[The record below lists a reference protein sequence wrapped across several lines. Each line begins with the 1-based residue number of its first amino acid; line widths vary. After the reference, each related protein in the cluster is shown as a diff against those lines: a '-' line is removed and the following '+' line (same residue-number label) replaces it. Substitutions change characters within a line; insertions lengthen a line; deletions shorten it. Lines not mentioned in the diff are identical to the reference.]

1 MDYQNAEIYKL
12 NKNNPDLV
20 YNFADELI
28 TYRKET
34 DENGALQIVEYR
46 KKNGRKGK
54 NTTTRRVVPSYELTV
69 DEFDIWKKKLEDEAL
84 DYWHTDHQQTRNNV
98 SIEKLLETDLVACES
113 VEEEMIRQ
121 NDEQQS
127 RLARLKEANELLE
140 CLTETQRRRYIKAVA
155 YKKTNRM
162 IASEEGC
169 THQMV
174 SKSVSQAEARI
185 QEAKEKRNANA

>member
-1 MDYQNAEIYKL
+1 MDYQNAEFYKL

-20 YNFADELI
+20 FNYVTGTV
-28 TYRKET
+28 TYRKEP
-34 DENGALQIVEYR
+34 DENGNIRIVEYR
-46 KKNGRKGK
+46 KDYDKKG
-54 NTTTRRVVPSYELTV
+54 TERRIVPSYELTV

-98 SIEKLLETDLVACES
+98 SIENLLETDLVACES
-113 VEEEMIRQ
+113 VKDEMIRKH
-121 NDEQQS
+121 DEEQMRSAQ
-127 RLARLKEANELLE
+127 LKEVNELLKG
-140 CLTETQRRRYIKAVA
+140 LTKTQRRRYIKAVA

-162 IASEEGC
+162 IAAEEGC

-185 QEAKEKRNANA
+185 QEAKEKRNAKA